1 MIKVQVKLYTIL
13 KKYAENKI
21 LENGIVFVQN
31 DITLEELSN
40 KYLNIPKK
48 LGLIFL
54 VNNSPKEKKYRLT
67 KGDEVKIFSFIC
79 GG

>member
-1 MIKVQVKLYTIL
+1 MIKVKVKLYTIL
-13 KKYAENKI
+13 KKYAEDKV
-21 LENGIVFVQN
+21 LENDIILVQKS
-31 DITLEELSN
+31 IALEELAS

-54 VNNSPKEKKYRLT
+54 VNNSPKDKKYRLIE
-67 KGDEVKIFSFIC
+67 GDEIKIFSLIC